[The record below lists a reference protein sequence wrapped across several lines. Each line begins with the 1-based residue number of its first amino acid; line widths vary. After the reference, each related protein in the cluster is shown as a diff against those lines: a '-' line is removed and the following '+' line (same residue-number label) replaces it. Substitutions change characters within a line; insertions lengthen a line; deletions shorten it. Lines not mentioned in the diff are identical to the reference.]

1 MLYPD
6 TVESDVLVHKPWFV
20 ATLFVAVFGF
30 FLAFNL
36 AGTSLGEVM
45 RPVIGEPAESGLYGR
60 FAVAFVIAVL
70 FCLNIVLIGFASL
83 RVQVAIVW
91 LELLL
96 FFLAFFTTFN
106 LSLPFIA
113 EKLPFLVTQGLFTT
127 IYVSAISI
135 VIASAIAILGAV
147 AKLSTNGFAYAIASF
162 YTSFFRGLPLL
173 MQVYLIYLGLPQ
185 LGFIIDAVPAGILA
199 LSLCYGAY
207 MTEIFRSG
215 IQSIDRGQ
223 WEASRSIGFG
233 FGITMRKIILPQAL
247 PVIIPPTGNQF
258 ISMLKDSSLVSVIGV
273 WELMFLARTL
283 GQKTFQH
290 MEMLI
295 SAAMLYWGVSIC
307 LELIQSRIERH
318 YARSKVR

>member
-6 TVESDVLVHKPWFV
+6 TVESEVLVHKPWFV
-20 ATLFVAVFGF
+20 ATLFVAVFAV

-36 AGTSLGEVM
+36 TGTSLGEVM
-45 RPVIGEPAESGLYGR
+45 RPVIGEPAQSGFYGR
-60 FAVAFVIAVL
+60 FAIAFVIAVML
-70 FCLNIVLIGFASL
+70 CLNIVLIGFASL
-83 RVQVAIVW
+83 RVQVAVVW
-91 LELLL
+91 CELLL
-96 FFLAFFTTFN
+96 LFLAFFTTFH

-113 EKLPFLVTQGLFTT
+113 EKLPFLITQGLFTT

-233 FGITMRKIILPQAL
+233 FGLTMRKIILPQAL

>member
-1 MLYPD
+1 MYKDHIVKSRMTDSALFMGII
-6 TVESDVLVHKPWFV
+6 TVVIFTITLVCGVGQSRLSNLMGPIVLDLQAPLARDIAVGGTFTI
-20 ATLFVAVFGF
+20 TLV
-30 FLAFNL
+30 LNL
-36 AGTSLGEVM
+36 FIL
-45 RPVIGEPAESGLYGR
+45 GR
-60 FAVAFVIAVL
+60 FPLRAQIITVWCELLVL
-70 FCLNIVLIGFASL
+70 F
-83 RVQVAIVW
+83 
-91 LELLL
+91 LL
-96 FFLAFFTTFN
+96 FFDTFN
-106 LSLPFIA
+106 LSYSFIFT
-113 EKLPFLVTQGLFTT
+113 KVGFMITQGVFTT
-127 IYVSAISI
+127 VYVSAISI
-135 VIASAIAILGAV
+135 AIAFVLALLGAT
-147 AKLSTNGFAYAIASF
+147 ARLSSNGFAIAIASF
-162 YTSFFRGLPLL
+162 YTSFFRGVPLL
-173 MQVYLIYLGLPQ
+173 IQIYLIYLGIPQ
-185 LGFIIDAVPAGILA
+185 LGYVVGAVPAGILA

-223 WEASRSIGFG
+223 WEASRSMGFG
-233 FGITMRKIILPQAL
+233 FGITMRRIILPQAL

-295 SAAMLYWGVSIC
+295 STALIYWIMSIC

>member
-6 TVESDVLVHKPWFV
+6 TVESEVLVHKPWFV
-20 ATLFVAVFGF
+20 ATLFAAVLVV
-30 FLAFNL
+30 FLLFNL
-36 AGTSLGEVM
+36 TGTSLGELM
-45 RPVIGEPAESGLYGR
+45 RPVIGDPGTSGLYGR
-60 FAVAFVIAVL
+60 FAIAFAIAVM
-70 FCLNIVLIGFASL
+70 FALNVVLIGFAPL
-83 RVQVAIVW
+83 RLQIVIVW
-91 LELLL
+91 LELLIL
-96 FFLAFFTTFN
+96 FLAFFETFH
-106 LSLPFIA
+106 LSLPFIE
-113 EKLPFLVTQGLFTT
+113 EKLPFMITQGLVTT

-135 VIASAIAILGAV
+135 IIASAIAVLGAV
-147 AKLSTNGFAYAIASF
+147 AKLSNNGFAYAIASF

-185 LGFIIDAVPAGILA
+185 LGFVIDAVPAGILA

-223 WEASRSIGFG
+223 WEASRSMGFG
-233 FGITMRKIILPQAL
+233 FGVTMRKIILPQAL

-290 MEMLI
+290 MEMLV
-295 SAAMLYWGVSIC
+295 SAAMLYWILSIC
-307 LELIQSRIERH
+307 LELVQSRIERH